1 MKIAAI
7 TPAMWQVLDR
17 MKRAGV
23 LLAWQ
28 RGNGRDY
35 PDTVWWLHGIYS
47 GYQVPHPVSVQG
59 LIDRGLI
66 AVVEIGEP
74 PANVWRLGLTDVG
87 ERVWGQERAA

>member
-1 MKIAAI
+1 MKIAVI

-28 RGNGRDY
+28 RGNGRE
-35 PDTVWWLHGIYS
+35 VWWLHGVYS
-47 GYQVPHPVSVQG
+47 GYQVPASVSVQG

-66 AVVEIGEP
+66 AGVEIGEP
-74 PANVWRLGLTDVG
+74 PANVWRLGLTDAG